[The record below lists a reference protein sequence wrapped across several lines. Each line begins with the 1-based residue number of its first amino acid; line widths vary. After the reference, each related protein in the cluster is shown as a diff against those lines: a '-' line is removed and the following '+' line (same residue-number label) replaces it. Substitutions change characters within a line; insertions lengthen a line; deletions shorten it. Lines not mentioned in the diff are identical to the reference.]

1 MKGGFEGQLIRTLQA
16 DYRKSRINLSS
27 MLTNDNSNKNYEML
41 IMIDD
46 GGVDYE
52 GNNTENGVNE
62 NIYVYN

>member
-1 MKGGFEGQLIRTLQA
+1 
-16 DYRKSRINLSS
+16 